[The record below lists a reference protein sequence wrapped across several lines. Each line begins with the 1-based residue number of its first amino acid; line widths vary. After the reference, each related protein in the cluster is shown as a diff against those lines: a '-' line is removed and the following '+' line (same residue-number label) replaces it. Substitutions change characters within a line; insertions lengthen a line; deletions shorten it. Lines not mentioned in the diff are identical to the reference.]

1 MSTHA
6 LGNVQLI
13 TVQETEAMLNE
24 VVVPEASID
33 AKVAAEATARE
44 AADQLL
50 QGNID
55 NEKAERDTAD
65 TALQSNITAETKTR
79 QTADDTLN
87 TLISQEAQSR
97 EVADTAL
104 SGRIATVETELTTET
119 DRATAEEK
127 KIRDEMKQV
136 EKQRLSNVDC
146 SRLKNLPI
154 ATIQVDNDDKSIH
167 VGDTIATVSARYL
180 PKIPVDFV
188 MTSEQIVDSTSK
200 TYLLMLRLDTAGN
213 INVINMVELVD
224 SVVVHKGA
232 TGSAATDTAAV
243 TYITQE

>member
-13 TVQETEAMLNE
+13 TVQEVEAMLDE

-55 NEKAERDTAD
+55 NEKAERETAD
-65 TALQSNITAETKTR
+65 ETLQNNITAEANTR

-87 TLISQEAQSR
+87 TLISHEAQNR
-97 EVADTAL
+97 EAADTAL
-104 SGRIATVETELTTET
+104 SGRISAVETKL
-119 DRATAEEK
+119 D
-127 KIRDEMKQV
+127 DMKQTEV
-136 EKQRLSNVDC
+136 EELSNVHC
-146 SRLKNLPI
+146 SRFTNLPM
-154 ATIQVDNDDKSIH
+154 ATIQVDNNDKSIN

-188 MTSEQIVDSTSK
+188 MSSEQIVASASK

-213 INVINMVELVD
+213 INVINMVELAD
-224 SVVVHKGA
+224 
-232 TGSAATDTAAV
+232 GSAATDTAAV
-243 TYITQE
+243 TYITKE

>member
-13 TVQETEAMLNE
+13 TVQEVEAMLDE

-33 AKVAAEATARE
+33 AKVAAEATAHE

-55 NEKAERDTAD
+55 NEKAARETAD
-65 TALQSNITAETKTR
+65 TTLQNNITAEANTR

-87 TLISQEAQSR
+87 TLISQEAQDR
-97 EVADTAL
+97 EAADTAL
-104 SGRIATVETELTTET
+104 SGRIAAVETGLT
-119 DRATAEEK
+119 
-127 KIRDEMKQV
+127 EMKQTEV
-136 EKQRLSNVDC
+136 EELSNVHC
-146 SRLKNLPI
+146 SRFTNLPM
-154 ATIQVDNDDKSIH
+154 ATIQVDNDDKSIN

-188 MTSEQIVDSTSK
+188 MSSEQIVASASK
-200 TYLLMLRLDTAGN
+200 TYLLMLRLDITGN
-213 INVINMVELVD
+213 INVINKVELAD
-224 SVVVHKGA
+224 
-232 TGSAATDTAAV
+232 GSAATDTAAV
-243 TYITQE
+243 TYITKE

>member
-13 TVQETEAMLNE
+13 TVQEVEAMLDE

-55 NEKAERDTAD
+55 NEKAAREAAD
-65 TALQSNITAETKTR
+65 TTLQNNITAEANTR

-87 TLISQEAQSR
+87 TLVSQEVQNR
-97 EVADTAL
+97 ESADTAL
-104 SGRIATVETELTTET
+104 SGRITAVETGL
-119 DRATAEEK
+119 A
-127 KIRDEMKQV
+127 EMKQTEV
-136 EKQRLSNVDC
+136 EELSNLHC
-146 SRLKNLPI
+146 SRFTNLPI
-154 ATIQVDNDDKSIH
+154 ATIQIDNDDKSVNI
-167 VGDTIATVSARYL
+167 GDTIATVSARYL

-188 MTSEQIVDSTSK
+188 MSSEQIVASVSK
-200 TYLLMLRLDTAGN
+200 TFLLMLRIDTAGN
-213 INVINMVELVD
+213 INVINKVELAD
-224 SVVVHKGA
+224 
-232 TGSAATDTAAV
+232 GSAATDTAVV

>member
-13 TVQETEAMLNE
+13 TVQEVEAMLDE

-55 NEKAERDTAD
+55 NEKAAREAAD
-65 TALQSNITAETKTR
+65 TTLQNNITAEANTR

-87 TLISQEAQSR
+87 TLISQEAQNR
-97 EVADTAL
+97 EAADTAL
-104 SGRIATVETELTTET
+104 SGRITATET
-119 DRATAEEK
+119 K
-127 KIRDEMKQV
+127 LNEMKQTEV
-136 EKQRLSNVDC
+136 EELSNVHC
-146 SRLKNLPI
+146 SRFTNLPM
-154 ATIQVDNDDKSIH
+154 ATIQVDNDDKSIN

-188 MTSEQIVDSTSK
+188 MSSEQIVASASK
-200 TYLLMLRLDTAGN
+200 TFLLMLRLDITGN
-213 INVINMVELVD
+213 INVINKVELAD
-224 SVVVHKGA
+224 
-232 TGSAATDTAAV
+232 GSAATDTAAV
-243 TYITQE
+243 TYITKE

>member
-13 TVQETEAMLNE
+13 TVQEVEAMLDE
-24 VVVPEASID
+24 VVVPESSID

-65 TALQSNITAETKTR
+65 ETLQNNITAEANTR

-87 TLISQEAQSR
+87 TLVSQEAQDR
-97 EVADTAL
+97 EAADTAL
-104 SGRIATVETELTTET
+104 SGRISAVETKL
-119 DRATAEEK
+119 D
-127 KIRDEMKQV
+127 DMKQTEV
-136 EKQRLSNVDC
+136 EELSNVHC
-146 SRLKNLPI
+146 SRFTNLPM
-154 ATIQVDNDDKSIH
+154 ATIQVDNDDKSIN

-188 MTSEQIVDSTSK
+188 MSSEQIVASASK
-200 TYLLMLRLDTAGN
+200 TYLLMLRLDITGN
-213 INVINMVELVD
+213 INVINKVELAD
-224 SVVVHKGA
+224 
-232 TGSAATDTAAV
+232 GSAATDTAAV

>member
-13 TVQETEAMLNE
+13 TVQEVEAMLDE
-24 VVVPEASID
+24 VIVPEASID

-55 NEKAERDTAD
+55 NEKAERETAD
-65 TALQSNITAETKTR
+65 TALQGNITSEANTR

-87 TLISQEAQSR
+87 TLISQEVQNR
-97 EVADTAL
+97 ESADTAL
-104 SGRIATVETELTTET
+104 SGRITTVETGLAEIKQTEV
-119 DRATAEEK
+119 EE
-127 KIRDEMKQV
+127 
-136 EKQRLSNVDC
+136 LSNLHC
-146 SRLKNLPI
+146 LRFTNFPM
-154 ATIQVDNDDKSIH
+154 ATIQVDNDDKSIN

-188 MTSEQIVDSTSK
+188 MSSEQIINSVSK
-200 TYLLMLRLDTAGN
+200 TFLLMLRIDTAGN
-213 INVINMVELVD
+213 INVINKVEL
-224 SVVVHKGA
+224 A
-232 TGSAATDTAAV
+232 NGSAATDTAAV

>member
-13 TVQETEAMLNE
+13 TVQEVEAMLDE

-55 NEKAERDTAD
+55 NEKAEREAAD
-65 TALQSNITAETKTR
+65 AALQDNITAEANTR

-87 TLISQEAQSR
+87 TLISQEAQGR
-97 EVADTAL
+97 EAADTAL
-104 SGRIATVETELTTET
+104 SGRIAAVETGLT
-119 DRATAEEK
+119 
-127 KIRDEMKQV
+127 EMKETEV
-136 EKQRLSNVDC
+136 EELSNVHC
-146 SRLKNLPI
+146 SRFTNLPM
-154 ATIQVDNDDKSIH
+154 ATIQVDNDDKSIS

-188 MTSEQIVDSTSK
+188 MSSEQMVASASK

-213 INVINMVELVD
+213 INVINMVELAD
-224 SVVVHKGA
+224 
-232 TGSAATDTAAV
+232 GSAATDTAAV
-243 TYITQE
+243 TYITKE

>member
-13 TVQETEAMLNE
+13 TVQEVEAMLDE
-24 VVVPEASID
+24 VIVPEASID
-33 AKVAAEATARE
+33 AKVAVEATARE

-55 NEKAERDTAD
+55 NEKAERETAD
-65 TALQSNITAETKTR
+65 TALQDNITSEANSR

-87 TLISQEAQSR
+87 TLISQEAQDR
-97 EVADTAL
+97 EAADTAL
-104 SGRIATVETELTTET
+104 SGRITTVETGLT
-119 DRATAEEK
+119 D
-127 KIRDEMKQV
+127 MKQTEV
-136 EKQRLSNVDC
+136 EELSNLHC
-146 SRLKNLPI
+146 LRFTNFPM
-154 ATIQVDNDDKSIH
+154 ATIQVDNDDKSIN

-188 MTSEQIVDSTSK
+188 MSSEQIVASVSK
-200 TYLLMLRLDTAGN
+200 TFLLMLRIDTAGN
-213 INVINMVELVD
+213 INVINKVEL
-224 SVVVHKGA
+224 A
-232 TGSAATDTAAV
+232 NGSAATDTAAV

>member
-6 LGNVQLI
+6 LGNVQLV
-13 TVQETEAMLNE
+13 TVQEVEAMLDE

-55 NEKAERDTAD
+55 NEKAAREAAD
-65 TALQSNITAETKTR
+65 TTLQNNITAEATTR

-87 TLISQEAQSR
+87 TLISQEAQNR
-97 EVADTAL
+97 EAADTAL
-104 SGRIATVETELTTET
+104 SGRIAATET
-119 DRATAEEK
+119 RLN
-127 KIRDEMKQV
+127 EMKQTEV
-136 EKQRLSNVDC
+136 EELSNVHC
-146 SRLKNLPI
+146 SRFTNLPM
-154 ATIQVDNDDKSIH
+154 ATIQVDNNDKSIN

-188 MTSEQIVDSTSK
+188 MSSEQLVASASK
-200 TYLLMLRLDTAGN
+200 TYLLMLRLDTTGN
-213 INVINMVELVD
+213 INVINMVELAD
-224 SVVVHKGA
+224 
-232 TGSAATDTAAV
+232 GSAATDTAAV
-243 TYITQE
+243 TYITKE

>member
-13 TVQETEAMLNE
+13 TVQEVEAMLDE

-55 NEKAERDTAD
+55 NEKAERETAD
-65 TALQSNITAETKTR
+65 ETLQNNITAEANAR
-79 QTADDTLN
+79 QTTDDTLN
-87 TLISQEAQSR
+87 TLVSQEVQNR
-97 EVADTAL
+97 ESADTAL
-104 SGRIATVETELTTET
+104 SGRITTVETGLADETSRATTE
-119 DRATAEEK
+119 EQ
-127 KIRDEMKQV
+127 KIRDEMKQTEV
-136 EKQRLSNVDC
+136 EELSNVHC
-146 SRLKNLPI
+146 LRFTNLPM
-154 ATIQVDNDDKSIH
+154 ATIQVDNDDKSIN

-188 MTSEQIVDSTSK
+188 MSSEQIVAAVSK
-200 TYLLMLRLDTAGN
+200 TVLLMLRLDVTGS
-213 INVINMVELVD
+213 INVINMVEL
-224 SVVVHKGA
+224 A
-232 TGSAATDTAAV
+232 EGSSATDTTAV
-243 TYITQE
+243 TYITKE

>member
-13 TVQETEAMLNE
+13 TVQEVEAMLDE

-33 AKVAAEATARE
+33 AKVAAEATAHE

-55 NEKAERDTAD
+55 NEKAAREAAD
-65 TALQSNITAETKTR
+65 TNLQNNITAEANTR

-87 TLISQEAQSR
+87 TLISQEAQNR
-97 EVADTAL
+97 EAADTAL
-104 SGRIATVETELTTET
+104 SGRIAATET
-119 DRATAEEK
+119 RLN
-127 KIRDEMKQV
+127 EMKQTEV
-136 EKQRLSNVDC
+136 EELSNVHC
-146 SRLKNLPI
+146 SRFTNLPI
-154 ATIQVDNDDKSIH
+154 ATIQVDNDDKSIN

-188 MTSEQIVDSTSK
+188 MSSEQIVASASK
-200 TYLLMLRLDTAGN
+200 TYLLMLRLDITGN
-213 INVINMVELVD
+213 INVINKVELAD
-224 SVVVHKGA
+224 
-232 TGSAATDTAAV
+232 GSAATDTAAV
-243 TYITQE
+243 TYITKE

>member
-13 TVQETEAMLNE
+13 TVQEVEAMLDE

-55 NEKAERDTAD
+55 NEKAEREAAD
-65 TALQSNITAETKTR
+65 AALQDNITAEANTR

-87 TLISQEAQSR
+87 TLISQEAQDR
-97 EVADTAL
+97 EAAATAL
-104 SGRIATVETELTTET
+104 SGRIATIETGLT
-119 DRATAEEK
+119 
-127 KIRDEMKQV
+127 EMKQTEV
-136 EKQRLSNVDC
+136 EELSNVHC
-146 SRLKNLPI
+146 SRFTNLPM
-154 ATIQVDNDDKSIH
+154 ATIQVDNDDKSIN

-188 MTSEQIVDSTSK
+188 MSSEQMVASASK

-213 INVINMVELVD
+213 INVINMVELAD
-224 SVVVHKGA
+224 
-232 TGSAATDTAAV
+232 GSAATDTAAV
-243 TYITQE
+243 TYITKE

>member
-13 TVQETEAMLNE
+13 TVQEVEAMLDE

-55 NEKAERDTAD
+55 NEKAEREAAD
-65 TALQSNITAETKTR
+65 STLQANITAEANTR

-87 TLISQEAQSR
+87 TLISQEAQDR
-97 EVADTAL
+97 EAADTAL
-104 SGRIATVETELTTET
+104 SGRIAAVETGL
-119 DRATAEEK
+119 D
-127 KIRDEMKQV
+127 DMKQTEV
-136 EKQRLSNVDC
+136 EELSNVHC
-146 SRLKNLPI
+146 SRFTNLPM
-154 ATIQVDNDDKSIH
+154 ATIQVDNDDKSVS

-180 PKIPVDFV
+180 PKIPVDFI
-188 MTSEQIVDSTSK
+188 MSSEQIVASASK
-200 TYLLMLRLDTAGN
+200 TYLLMLRLDITGN
-213 INVINMVELVD
+213 INVINKVELAD
-224 SVVVHKGA
+224 
-232 TGSAATDTAAV
+232 GSAATDTAVV
-243 TYITQE
+243 TYITKE

>member
-13 TVQETEAMLNE
+13 TVQEVEAMLDE
-24 VVVPEASID
+24 VIVPEASID

-55 NEKAERDTAD
+55 NEKAERETAD
-65 TALQSNITAETKTR
+65 TTLQDNITTEANTR

-87 TLISQEAQSR
+87 TLISQEAQNR
-97 EVADTAL
+97 EAADNAL
-104 SGRIATVETELTTET
+104 SGRISTIETGLADET
-119 DRATAEEK
+119 SRATAEEQ
-127 KIRDEMKQV
+127 KIRDEMKQIEV
-136 EKQRLSNVDC
+136 EELSNVHC
-146 SRLKNLPI
+146 SRFTNLPM
-154 ATIQVDNDDKSIH
+154 ATIQVDNDDKSVNI
-167 VGDTIATVSARYL
+167 GDTIATVSTRYL

-188 MTSEQIVDSTSK
+188 MSSEQIVASVSK
-200 TYLLMLRLDTAGN
+200 TFLLMLRLDTAGN
-213 INVINMVELVD
+213 INVINMVELAD
-224 SVVVHKGA
+224 
-232 TGSAATDTAAV
+232 GSSATDTAAI

>member
-13 TVQETEAMLNE
+13 TVQEVEAMLDE

-33 AKVAAEATARE
+33 AKLAAEATARE

-55 NEKAERDTAD
+55 NEKIDRKSIDSI
-65 TALQSNITAETKTR
+65 LQENITAEAISR
-79 QTADDTLN
+79 HTADDTLQAN
-87 TLISQEAQSR
+87 INSEVQNREA
-97 EVADTAL
+97 ADTAL
-104 SGRIATVETELTTET
+104 SGRITAVETGL
-119 DRATAEEK
+119 
-127 KIRDEMKQV
+127 DEMKQTEV
-136 EKQRLSNVDC
+136 EELSNVHC
-146 SRLKNLPI
+146 LRFTNLPM
-154 ATIQVDNDDKSIH
+154 ATIQVDNDDKSIS

-188 MTSEQIVDSTSK
+188 MSSEQMVASASK
-200 TYLLMLRLDTAGN
+200 TYLLMLRLDITGN
-213 INVINMVELVD
+213 INVINMVEL
-224 SVVVHKGA
+224 A
-232 TGSAATDTAAV
+232 NGSAATDTAAV

>member
-13 TVQETEAMLNE
+13 TVQEVEAMLDE

-33 AKVAAEATARE
+33 AKLAAEATARE

-55 NEKAERDTAD
+55 NEKIDRKNVDSI
-65 TALQSNITAETKTR
+65 LQDNITAEAISR
-79 QTADDTLN
+79 HTADDTLQAN
-87 TLISQEAQSR
+87 INNEVQNREA
-97 EVADTAL
+97 ADTAL
-104 SGRIATVETELTTET
+104 SGRITTVETKL
-119 DRATAEEK
+119 D
-127 KIRDEMKQV
+127 DMKQTEV
-136 EKQRLSNVDC
+136 EELSNVHC
-146 SRLKNLPI
+146 LRFTNLPM
-154 ATIQVDNDDKSIH
+154 ATIQVDNDDKSIS

-188 MTSEQIVDSTSK
+188 MSSEQMVASASK
-200 TYLLMLRLDTAGN
+200 TYLLMLRLDITGN
-213 INVINMVELVD
+213 INVINMVELAD
-224 SVVVHKGA
+224 
-232 TGSAATDTAAV
+232 GSAATDTAAV

>member
-13 TVQETEAMLNE
+13 TVQEVEAMLDE
-24 VVVPEASID
+24 VIVPEASID

-55 NEKAERDTAD
+55 NEKAAREAAD
-65 TALQSNITAETKTR
+65 STLQDNITVEANTR
-79 QTADDTLN
+79 QTADGTLN
-87 TLISQEAQSR
+87 TLISQEAQDR
-97 EVADTAL
+97 EAADTAL
-104 SGRIATVETELTTET
+104 SGRITAIETGLT
-119 DRATAEEK
+119 
-127 KIRDEMKQV
+127 EMKQTEV
-136 EKQRLSNVDC
+136 EELSNVHC
-146 SRLKNLPI
+146 SRFTNLPM
-154 ATIQVDNDDKSIH
+154 ATIQVDNDDKSIN

-188 MTSEQIVDSTSK
+188 MSSEQMVASASK

-213 INVINMVELVD
+213 INVINMVELAD
-224 SVVVHKGA
+224 
-232 TGSAATDTAAV
+232 GSAATDTAAV
-243 TYITQE
+243 TYITKE